1 MSLKKTIY
9 VFTSSF
15 PCDEH
20 GETYL
25 WDELSYL
32 AKAFDAVYFLP
43 QNGSVA
49 IKSLPEN
56 CFVIPPPIINK
67 QKVSIS
73 ILLKAIKWVFSDF
86 NLLVK
91 QKLVSKLCIYNYS
104 LLKQLIV
111 KANYYSSI
119 IKNTPS
125 ENVYLYAYWF
135 SDYAT
140 IAALVKQTLLQSIA
154 ISRAHGFDVFENQ
167 TEYKFIPFRK
177 LQFKYID
184 CVFSVS
190 KAGANH
196 LKKNNPTYGKKIKSS
211 YLGTLNDTNQI
222 NPISEKFQI
231 ASCSIIR
238 DVKRLHLMVDILKH
252 IKIPVTWH
260 VIGNGPDFEN
270 LQRLVTVLPNH
281 IEVVF
286 YGLLSKKEIDL
297 FYKTTAI
304 NLFISLSSSEG
315 LPVSMM
321 EAQSYGIPIMST
333 DVGGCNEICND
344 ETGFLI
350 DPDFDARDV
359 SDRIREFSYSNKN
372 THEFH
377 QKCKQYWE
385 MHFNANVN
393 YKEFTSSINHLII
406 S

>member
-25 WDELSYL
+25 WDELLYL

-43 QNGSVA
+43 QNGTVS

-67 QKVSIS
+67 QKLSIS

-91 QKLVSKLCIYNYS
+91 KKLVFKLIVYNYS

-111 KANYYSSI
+111 KAFYYSSI
-119 IKNTPS
+119 ISNTRS
-125 ENVYLYAYWF
+125 GKTYLYSYWF

-140 IAALVKQTLLQSIA
+140 IAALVKQILPQSVA

-167 TEYKFIPFRK
+167 TEYNFIPFRK

-184 CVFSVS
+184 SVFSVS

-196 LKKNNPTYGKKIKSS
+196 LKKNNPTYEKKIKSN

-252 IKIPVTWH
+252 TEIPITWH

-270 LQRLVTVLPNH
+270 IQKLVTALPNH

-286 YGLLSKKEIDL
+286 YGLLSKEEIDL
-297 FYKTTAI
+297 FIAAVDKG
-304 NLFISLSSSEG
+304 ISML
-315 LPVSMM
+315 
-321 EAQSYGIPIMST
+321 
-333 DVGGCNEICND
+333 
-344 ETGFLI
+344 
-350 DPDFDARDV
+350 
-359 SDRIREFSYSNKN
+359 K
-372 THEFH
+372 
-377 QKCKQYWE
+377 
-385 MHFNANVN
+385 
-393 YKEFTSSINHLII
+393 
-406 S
+406 